1 MDLVDHFEFC
11 VNGVVHNKYIGTTV
25 PEFSA
30 EGFTG
35 GEVYQVHVI
44 AYPNDTVIDAE
55 PISSKQRVNI
65 SKSLIDDHQWFSI
78 E

>member
-11 VNGVVHNKYIGTTV
+11 VNGVVHTKLIGTTT

-35 GEVYQVHVI
+35 GEVYQVNVI
-44 AYPNDTVIDAE
+44 AYPNDSVIDAE
-55 PISSKQRVNI
+55 PIPSNQRVNL
-65 SKSLIDDHQWFSI
+65 SYTLSRR
-78 E
+78 